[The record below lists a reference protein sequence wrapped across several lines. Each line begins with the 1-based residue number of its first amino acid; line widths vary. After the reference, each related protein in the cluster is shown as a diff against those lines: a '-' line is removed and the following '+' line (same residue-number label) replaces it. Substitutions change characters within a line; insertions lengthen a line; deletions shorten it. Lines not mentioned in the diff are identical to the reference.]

1 MKTVILI
8 NTLTLVD
15 QIVYSNHI
23 HFISQTV
30 KDFPDDKFI
39 LYTPPRYSIDRAR
52 NEAAKMALMLEADYL
67 MFVDDDVLLPITQ
80 NNHIFKSLV
89 EADKDIIAASVRI
102 RGYPFNRM
110 AFKYTDPDPTN
121 RKRALDFYNDK
132 HDPEHPIVDVDA
144 LGFSTCLIKV
154 DVLKPM
160 DPPYFITSPNG
171 TEDVYFCV
179 RAQRELEP
187 KPEIA
192 VHLGIKCTHLLDK
205 EGVDDDTVER
215 WKTFYEGDNI
225 VKNADI
231 AKNMGEGRL
240 ANYIEA
246 NLKNLEIVSPE
257 K

>member
-67 MFVDDDVLLPITQ
+67 MFVDDDVLLPEWP
-80 NNHIFKSLV
+80 HPFKALH
-89 EADKDIIAASVRI
+89 EAKKDIIAASVRI

-110 AFKYTDPDPTN
+110 AFRWVEEESTEK
-121 RKRALDFYNDK
+121 KKKLDFYNDK
-132 HDPEHPIVDVDA
+132 LDPENPIQACDA
-144 LGFSTCLIKV
+144 LGFSTCLIRT

-160 DPPYFITSPNG
+160 EPPYFITSPNG